1 MLTYTCNYP
10 HNHTTEFMYL
20 PMYIKNTFHV
30 EIQNA
35 NLQLVNSL
43 NIANYYYMVY
53 LHTYIMY
60 IETYMSN

>member
-1 MLTYTCNYP
+1 
-10 HNHTTEFMYL
+10 MYL